1 MCNKEAAK
9 FRNIPMKRPCD
20 HRADRKAG
28 GKEMYLSKQERNRR
42 YEQLRKIMG
51 KDGID
56 ALVVVGNNHAT
67 GNPFFSTGNFRYLTD
82 FFIFSLYGLLL
93 FFRESDPIM
102 LVPMELQETFGKKYS
117 WINDVRISPNY
128 AETVT
133 HILDEKKL
141 SKGKIGIVSME
152 SLPASTY
159 LSFKETL
166 PKANFFDAASILLP
180 LRFIKGEE
188 ERQLLKKAAE
198 LNDGAYKEVLKRL
211 QPGMKEYEVAGIL
224 EGYHRGNG
232 ADKTFNLVFSGSF
245 PVTKEGFPFQGLP
258 WCPGRREIEKGDC
271 VHLEMTTVYGGYW
284 NQLVRII
291 SVGSQNTE
299 VTRFHEATV
308 ATIQAGVAAMNVGTK
323 MSEAVQTMAR
333 VAEENNFKLTT
344 PMGHFCGLDL
354 VEGRFDGESQ
364 VVLNPGVTAILHPRL
379 DDSKGRNMILW
390 GETYLMTDQGPLR
403 LNQTDDT
410 LHTV

>member
-1 MCNKEAAK
+1 
-9 FRNIPMKRPCD
+9 MKRPYD

-117 WINDVRISPNY
+117 WINDVRISLNY

-133 HILDEKKL
+133 LILEEKKL
-141 SKGKIGIVSME
+141 SKGKIGLVSME
-152 SLPASTY
+152 SIPASTY

-166 PKANFFDAASILLP
+166 PKTNFFDAASILLP

-245 PVTKEGFPFQGLP
+245 PVTKEGTPFQGLP

-291 SVGSQNTE
+291 SVGSQNAE
-299 VTRFHEATV
+299 LTRFHEATV
-308 ATIQAGVAAMNVGTK
+308 ATMQAGVSAMKVGTK

-333 VAEENNFKLTT
+333 TAEENNFKLTT

-364 VVLNPGVTAILHPRL
+364 VVLNPGVTAIVHPRL
-379 DDSKGRNMILW
+379 DDSKGRDMILW

>member
-1 MCNKEAAK
+1 
-9 FRNIPMKRPCD
+9 
-20 HRADRKAG
+20 
-28 GKEMYLSKQERNRR
+28 MYLSKQERNRR

-117 WINDVRISPNY
+117 WINDVRISLNY

-198 LNDGAYKEVLKRL
+198 LNDGAYREVVTKLR
-211 QPGMKEYEVAGIL
+211 PGMKEYEVAGIL

-245 PVTKEGFPFQGLP
+245 PVTKEGIPFQGLP

-291 SVGSQNTE
+291 SVGSQNAE

-323 MSEAVQTMAR
+323 MSEAVQTTAR
-333 VAEENNFKLTT
+333 VAEENNSKLTP
-344 PMGHFCGLDL
+344 PMGHLCGLDL